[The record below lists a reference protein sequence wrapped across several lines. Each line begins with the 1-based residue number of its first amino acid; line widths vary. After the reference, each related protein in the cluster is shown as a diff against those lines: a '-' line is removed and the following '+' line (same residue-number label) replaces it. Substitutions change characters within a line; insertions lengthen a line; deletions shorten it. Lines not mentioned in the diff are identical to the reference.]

1 MKKKISILGST
12 GSIGVNSL
20 EVIKTAPETF
30 EVAALAA
37 GYNTHLLLE
46 QIQKFHPRL
55 VSVATE
61 TLAEDIREQ
70 FPSIE
75 VLWGEKGLKEV
86 ATYSESNFVI
96 SALVGA
102 KGIEPTLAAISSQK
116 EVALANKEV
125 LVAAGELVMEEV
137 QRQHVQLLPIDSE
150 HSAIFQVLEQKNRE
164 NLKKITLTASGGPF
178 LNRALETFSH
188 ITPEE
193 ALRHPKWK
201 MGNRI
206 SIDSA
211 TLMNKGFEVIEA
223 HWLFGVSPS
232 EIEVVIHPESIIH
245 STVSYRDGNM
255 LACLSVPDMK
265 APIAYALS
273 YPRRMATEV
282 VSLDLTKIKTLTFE
296 EPDFKKFP
304 KLP

>member
-164 NLKKITLTASGGPF
+164 NLKKIVNGYVECPWHRYQFSVQNGLGP
-178 LNRALETFSH
+178 
-188 ITPEE
+188 P
-193 ALRHPKWK
+193 
-201 MGNRI
+201 
-206 SIDSA
+206 
-211 TLMNKGFEVIEA
+211 GFA
-223 HWLFGVSPS
+223 
-232 EIEVVIHPESIIH
+232 
-245 STVSYRDGNM
+245 D
-255 LACLSVPDMK
+255 C
-265 APIAYALS
+265 IAYYDTQVQNGAV
-273 YPRRMATEV
+273 Y
-282 VSLDLTKIKTLTFE
+282 VSLERVQNKDQCGK
-296 EPDFKKFP
+296 
-304 KLP
+304 